1 MRGISIIAA
10 AMLIVSSAANVEAG
24 LGSLLGRTFKT
35 ASAKVQKV
43 MGKGA
48 GKTSGKTGSRAAART
63 GTRVAGKVGRTS
75 AKTAGAG
82 AVASASNSVIRS
94 LGTEGAMIASQ
105 LSPESTVRLSEVAA
119 SIAKSPHRTQWL
131 ATLGEHG
138 GKCVDWLW
146 NHKRGIAVGV
156 SATAVLL
163 KPADFLESIGEV
175 TETGVKVI
183 GEHVVHPIVETTA
196 KEFAKPIAHQASLG
210 LTGSGP
216 WWWLSP
222 MLTCLV
228 AMGIFW
234 WKYCRK

>member
-1 MRGISIIAA
+1 MKCVSMIAA
-10 AMLIVSSAANVEAG
+10 ATLMVSCAGNAEAG
-24 LGSLLGRTFKT
+24 LGSLLGKAFKT
-35 ASAKVQKV
+35 AGAKVQKV
-43 MGKGA
+43 IGKGA
-48 GKTSGKTGSRAAART
+48 GTASGKAGSRVAAKT

-75 AKTAGAG
+75 TKTASAG
-82 AVASASNSVIRS
+82 AVASASNSVIS
-94 LGTEGAMIASQ
+94 NLGAEGAMIASQ
-105 LSPESTVRLSEVAA
+105 LSQRSTVRLGEVAA

-138 GKCVDWLW
+138 SKCVDWLW
-146 NHKRGIAVGV
+146 DHKRGIAVGV

-175 TETGVKVI
+175 TEAGVEAI
-183 GEHVVHPIVETTA
+183 GEHVMHPIVETTA
-196 KEFAKPIAHQASLG
+196 QEFAKPIAYQASLG
-210 LTGSGP
+210 LAGSGP

-234 WKYCRK
+234 WKCCRK